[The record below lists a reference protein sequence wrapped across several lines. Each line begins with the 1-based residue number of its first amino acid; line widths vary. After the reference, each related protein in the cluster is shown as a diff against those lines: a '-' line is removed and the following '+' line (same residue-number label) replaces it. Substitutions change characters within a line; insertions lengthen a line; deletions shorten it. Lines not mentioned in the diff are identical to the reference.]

1 MHAKETIIDREQLY
15 LKLKATESS
24 LSDAYYTLEELANAT
39 YDAKLHKIADDADP
53 IDFQKYF
60 DSFCQDHWQQ
70 FLDYLESI
78 DVKIE
83 RYYRDSKFVF
93 STDFLNKIECS
104 DFEAFVETLA
114 DNYSSNPV
122 FAHGLSNVD
131 DELLDLIEE
140 ALAAGRISKHDVD
153 EEIDE
158 LLVLIADVNATTKKL
173 DEAVDYLE
181 TFKANQMQYW
191 AEYLEAHVD

>member
-1 MHAKETIIDREQLY
+1 MDREQLR
-15 LKLKATESS
+15 LKLKAAESS
-24 LSDAYYTLEELANAT
+24 LSDAYYVLEELANSA
-39 YDAKLHKIADDADP
+39 YDNKLYKIADEADP
-53 IDFQKYF
+53 HDFEEYF

-83 RYYRDSKFVF
+83 KRNHSSKFTF
-93 STDFLNKIECS
+93 STEFLDKVDCS

-131 DELLDLIEE
+131 DGLLDLIGE
-140 ALAAGRISKHDVD
+140 ALAAGRIDEHDVNED
-153 EEIDE
+153 IDE
-158 LLVLIADVNATTKKL
+158 LLVLIPDINATTKKL
-173 DEAVDYLE
+173 DEAADYLE

-191 AEYLEAHVD
+191 VDYLEAYGDE

>member
-1 MHAKETIIDREQLY
+1 MDREQLR

-24 LSDAYYTLEELANAT
+24 LSDAYYTLEELANVT
-39 YDAKLHKIADDADP
+39 FDNKLYKIADEADP
-53 IDFQKYF
+53 HDFEEYF

-78 DVKIE
+78 EVKLSS
-83 RYYRDSKFVF
+83 RNNSSKFAF
-93 STDFLNKIECS
+93 STEFLDKVDCS

-140 ALAAGRISKHDVD
+140 ALAAGRIDEHDVD

-158 LLVLIADVNATTKKL
+158 LLVLIPDINATAKKL
-173 DEAVDYLE
+173 DEAADYLE

-191 AEYLEAHVD
+191 VDYLEAYGDE

>member
-1 MHAKETIIDREQLY
+1 MDREQLR
-15 LKLKATESS
+15 LKLKAAESS
-24 LSDAYYTLEELANAT
+24 LSDAYYVLEELANST
-39 YDAKLHKIADDADP
+39 YDNKLYKIADEADP
-53 IDFQKYF
+53 HDFEEYF

-78 DVKIE
+78 EVKLSS
-83 RYYRDSKFVF
+83 RNSSSKFTF
-93 STDFLNKIECS
+93 STEFLDKVDCS

-131 DELLDLIEE
+131 DGLLDLIEE
-140 ALAAGRISKHDVD
+140 ALAAGRIDEHDVD

-158 LLVLIADVNATTKKL
+158 LLVLIPDINATAKKL
-173 DEAVDYLE
+173 DEAADYLE

-191 AEYLEAHVD
+191 ADYLEAYGDE

>member
-1 MHAKETIIDREQLY
+1 MDREQLR

-24 LSDAYYTLEELANAT
+24 LSDAYYVLEELANST
-39 YDAKLHKIADDADP
+39 YDNKLYKIADEADP
-53 IDFQKYF
+53 HDFEEYF

-78 DVKIE
+78 EVKLSS
-83 RYYRDSKFVF
+83 RNNSSKFTF
-93 STDFLNKIECS
+93 STEFLDKVDCS
-104 DFEAFVETLA
+104 NFEAFVETLA

-131 DELLDLIEE
+131 DGLLDLIEE
-140 ALAAGRISKHDVD
+140 ALAAGRIDEHDVD

-158 LLVLIADVNATTKKL
+158 LLVLIPDINATAKKL
-173 DEAVDYLE
+173 DEAADYLE

-191 AEYLEAHVD
+191 VDYLEAYGDE

>member
-1 MHAKETIIDREQLY
+1 MDREQLR
-15 LKLKATESS
+15 LKLKAAESS
-24 LSDAYYTLEELANAT
+24 LSDAYYVLEELANST
-39 YDAKLHKIADDADP
+39 YDNKLYKIADEADP
-53 IDFQKYF
+53 HEFEEYF

-83 RYYRDSKFVF
+83 KRNHSSKFTF
-93 STDFLNKIECS
+93 STEFLDKVDCS

-131 DELLDLIEE
+131 DGLLDLIGE
-140 ALAAGRISKHDVD
+140 ALAAGRIDEHDVN

-158 LLVLIADVNATTKKL
+158 LLVLIPDINATTKKL
-173 DEAVDYLE
+173 DEAADYLE

-191 AEYLEAHVD
+191 VDYLEAYGDE

>member
-1 MHAKETIIDREQLY
+1 MGREQLY
-15 LKLKATESS
+15 LKLKAAESS
-24 LSDAYYTLEELANAT
+24 LSDAYYTLEELANTT
-39 YDAKLHKIADDADP
+39 YDAKLYKIADDADP
-53 IDFQKYF
+53 HDFQKYF

-78 DVKIE
+78 EVKLSS
-83 RYYRDSKFVF
+83 RNNSSKFAF
-93 STDFLNKIECS
+93 STEFLDKVDCS

-131 DELLDLIEE
+131 DGLLDLIEE
-140 ALAAGRISKHDVD
+140 ASAAGRIDEHDVN

-158 LLVLIADVNATTKKL
+158 LLVLIPDINATTKKL
-173 DEAVDYLE
+173 DEAADYLE
-181 TFKANQMQYW
+181 TFEANQMQYW
-191 AEYLEAHVD
+191 VEYLEAYGDE